1 MLSDKNSIYWSPNCV
16 KHYTIII
23 PDTFYFILLITQW
36 QGFSTL
42 PFYSREN
49 WVSKKIS
56 ISPFPYS
63 GRTRTWIQSCPN
75 SRSKLLTTIL
85 HAPLESNN
93 GFVISPGSNLRLSSS
108 GYAWTREDL
117 GSLWPPS
124 MDIIRGR
131 RDRGKLFPNFNWHQP
146 APNTVTGLGMS
157 TLSHIPGFSFEQ
169 LEKRILL
176 CWHVMIGALGGS
188 PPGPET
194 LPPTTSR
201 PEETEWS

>member
-85 HAPLESNN
+85 HAPLESSN

-131 RDRGKLFPNFNWHQP
+131 RDRGKLFPNFTGTSQLQTLWLDWGWAHWVTFQDFPLSNWK
-146 APNTVTGLGMS
+146 S
-157 TLSHIPGFSFEQ
+157 GFSS
-169 LEKRILL
+169 
-176 CWHVMIGALGGS
+176 VGM
-188 PPGPET
+188 
-194 LPPTTSR
+194 
-201 PEETEWS
+201 